1 MKKST
6 FAAAVL
12 LASVVGAHA
21 QTTGIGIGQSA
32 SQSGAVAGAQSSN
45 ALIFNSPSVV
55 TTRTRGRIVQT
66 VPGIGP
72 ALTASAVQ
80 TCLGSWSLGV
90 GVTGLGLSGGSTYLE
105 KHCEARMTGTLLSQM
120 GAKQAGLLAL
130 CHNPIAYDA
139 LAASGI
145 RCPFGEGRTYSAT
158 TQVAPVVQP
167 VALTPAQQRAL
178 ARQQAQAQPASYVG
192 QGVVVAGAGGP
203 SKADAEHAAALAAR
217 DTLYRQCVA
226 GGGSNC
232 GSFR

>member
-1 MKKST
+1 MNKST
-6 FAAAVL
+6 LAAAFALTLAASPVL
-12 LASVVGAHA
+12 A
-21 QTTGIGIGQSA
+21 QDATGIGVGQSA
-32 SQSGAVAGAQSSN
+32 SQSASVAGAQASN

-80 TCLGSWSLGV
+80 TCLGSWSLGA

-145 RCPFGEGRTYSAT
+145 RCPFGEGRSISST
-158 TQVAPVVQP
+158 TQLAPAVQT
-167 VALTPAQQRAL
+167 VALTPAQQR
-178 ARQQAQAQPASYVG
+178 QQARAQTVSYVG
-192 QGVVVAGAGGP
+192 AGVAVPA
-203 SKADAEHAAALAAR
+203 ADGRAQAEHAAALAAR
-217 DTLYRQCVA
+217 ETLYRQCVA